1 MSDAELEVWS
11 AVAGVLVLACWLREV
26 ASARDERRWDDTR
39 KRRDRK

>member
-1 MSDAELEVWS
+1 MSDAELKVWC

-26 ASARDERRWDDTR
+26 ASDRNERRWDETR